1 MNLKIFTVLISALLA
16 AACVQADGLTDEQQL
31 FRTLR
36 EQSAAIRQLPQNA
49 ATMPDVNALL
59 QDKLSGA
66 DRQWIG
72 DMQRRVQSSVAPD
85 SEARPDALYFL
96 SFSIPEEGLKQMV
109 PAATRF
115 HIPAL
120 INGLVDNN
128 FRKTVESVFR
138 LARENNQGGVQID
151 PRQFSKYGITTVPAL
166 VVTCDAGYDRLTGNL
181 KLKEAL
187 ERIAAEG
194 DCADTAKKL
203 LKEGGA

>member
-1 MNLKIFTVLISALLA
+1 MLTALFGVLTA
-16 AACVQADGLTDEQQL
+16 AACAQADGLTDEQQL
-31 FRTLR
+31 FRALR
-36 EQSAAIRQLPQNA
+36 EQSASIRQHPQGTA
-49 ATMPDVNALL
+49 SMPDVNTLL
-59 QDKLSGA
+59 QDKLSGV

-72 DMQRRVQSSVAPD
+72 DMQRRVQYSVSPD
-85 SEARPDALYFL
+85 SEVRPDALYFL
-96 SFSIPEEGLKQMV
+96 SFSIPEDGLKQMV

-128 FRKTVESVFR
+128 FRKTVEAVFR

-181 KLKEAL
+181 KLKETL

-203 LKEGGA
+203 LKEGAS

>member
-1 MNLKIFTVLISALLA
+1 MNSKTFTVLVGALMVA
-16 AACVQADGLTDEQQL
+16 VCAQADGLTDEQQL
-31 FRTLR
+31 FRALR
-36 EQSAAIRQLPQNA
+36 EQSAAIRQLPRNP
-49 ATMPDVNALL
+49 ATMPDINTLL
-59 QDKLSGA
+59 QDKLPGA
-66 DRQWIG
+66 DRQWIS
-72 DMQRRVQSSVAPD
+72 DMQRRVQSSVAPG

-128 FRKTVESVFR
+128 FRKTVELVFR

-166 VVTCDAGYDRLTGNL
+166 VVICDAGYDRLTGNL

-203 LKEGGA
+203 LQEGAS

>member
-1 MNLKIFTVLISALLA
+1 MNKLMLTALFGALMT
-16 AACVQADGLTDEQQL
+16 AACAQADGLTDEQQL
-31 FRTLR
+31 FRALR
-36 EQSAAIRQLPQNA
+36 EQSAAIRQHPQDTA
-49 ATMPDVNALL
+49 AMPDVNTLL

-72 DMQRRVQSSVAPD
+72 DMQRRVQSAVSPD
-85 SEARPDALYFL
+85 REARPDALYFL
-96 SFSIPEEGLKQMV
+96 SFSIPEDGLKQMV

-115 HIPAL
+115 HIPTL

-128 FRKTVESVFR
+128 FRKTVEAVFR